1 MDANEILPD
10 ASKYDE
16 EALKYLNPLKPNQ
29 LSKRVADATHG
40 ALGISSEVGELS
52 DVIKKAFVNNM
63 ELDKKEIIKELG
75 DVLWYCALVARSV
88 DSNLHEA
95 MAVNLEK
102 IHARYGDKGYSEIRY
117 NRENRDLK
125 KEDQVADQ
133 VITES
138 TQVKDQVVQ
147 RMIAEKRGLVK

>member
-1 MDANEILPD
+1 MDKFDILPD

-102 IHARYGDKGYSEIRY
+102 IHARYSEGRFSEIRY
-117 NRENRDLK
+117 NRENRNLSNEDKVAEQVLQKAIIDK
-125 KEDQVADQ
+125 K
-133 VITES
+133 INS
-138 TQVKDQVVQ
+138 K
-147 RMIAEKRGLVK
+147 

>member
-1 MDANEILPD
+1 MNKYEILPRAED
-10 ASKYDE
+10 YDE

-63 ELDKKEIIKELG
+63 ELDREEIVKELG

-95 MAVNLEK
+95 MAVNIAK
-102 IHARYGDKGYSEIRY
+102 IHARYSEGKFSEIRY
-117 NRENRDLK
+117 NRENRNLE
-125 KEDQVADQ
+125 KEDDVA
-133 VITES
+133 S
-138 TQVKDQVVQ
+138 TLLQQKVLDS
-147 RMIAEKRGLVK
+147 ALEK